1 MRHFLPCCLY
11 TIGVYFKQGLKNC
24 HESNQEFLDIGGNRA
39 VRYRL
44 TGTMDGLNIVYWHV
58 TLETEDHYH
67 QMLLWSLKSK
77 FSKNKADFDS
87 VIQSFEET

>member
-67 QMLLWSLKSK
+67 QILLWSLKSK